1 MKRPDEM
8 EITTMNLDKT
18 FSNIL
23 AHAKEGQYFKL
34 DQSGK
39 VFTKIAGMIAAP
51 DMEAYESV
59 RMKVSTD
66 FFNTHVVRVAYAR
79 ARVFANTTSKCQ

>member
-1 MKRPDEM
+1 M
-8 EITTMNLDKT
+8 EFTTTNMDKP
-18 FSNIL
+18 FSIIL
-23 AHAKEGQYFKL
+23 ARTKDGQCFKL

-59 RMKVSTD
+59 RMNVSPD

-79 ARVFANTTSKCQ
+79 ARLFTATTSKHQ